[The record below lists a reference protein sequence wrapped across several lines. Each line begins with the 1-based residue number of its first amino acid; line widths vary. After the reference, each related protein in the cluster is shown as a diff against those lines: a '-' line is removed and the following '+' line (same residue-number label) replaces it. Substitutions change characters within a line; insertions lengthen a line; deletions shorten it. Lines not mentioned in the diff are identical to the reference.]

1 MLKSNAPEQD
11 GMQPPFSSTSH
22 ERDNFTPAS
31 TDIKQELTTIGVDSN
46 SDSPERGRRGYR
58 PSSSS
63 DGQHGSILHLPKNR
77 STGNLL
83 QHAARSVEKDKA
95 RIRFSFDAGERDTM
109 SR

>member
-1 MLKSNAPEQD
+1 MSHKQHCFRPKSVIDSKLTML
-11 GMQPPFSSTSH
+11 
-22 ERDNFTPAS
+22 
-31 TDIKQELTTIGVDSN
+31 GVDSS

-63 DGQHGSILHLPKNR
+63 DDQHGSILHLPKNR

-83 QHAARSVEKDKA
+83 QHASRSAENDKA